1 MALPKI
7 DDVRSLSDQEISEQI
22 IAVKRELFELR
33 FQMGTRR
40 LEKPHLFKH
49 KRHRLAQLMTL
60 ERERQLAASNSDANA
75 E

>member
-7 DDVRSLSDQEISEQI
+7 EDARKLKEDDLAAEILS
-22 IAVKRELFELR
+22 VKRELFQLR
-33 FQMGTRR
+33 LEQATRR

-49 KRHRLAQLMTL
+49 AKHRLAQLLTV
-60 ERERQLAASNSDANA
+60 EREREIAAAKG

>member
-7 DDVRSLSDQEISEQI
+7 EDARKLKGDDLAAEIL
-22 IAVKRELFELR
+22 AVKRELFQLR
-33 FQMGTRR
+33 LEQATRR

-49 KRHRLAQLMTL
+49 AKHRLAQLLTV
-60 ERERQLAASNSDANA
+60 EREREIAAAKG